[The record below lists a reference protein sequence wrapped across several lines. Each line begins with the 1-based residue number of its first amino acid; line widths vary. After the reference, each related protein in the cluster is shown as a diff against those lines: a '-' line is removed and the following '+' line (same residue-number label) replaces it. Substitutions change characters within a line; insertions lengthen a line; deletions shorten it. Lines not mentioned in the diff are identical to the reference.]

1 LALGNFGNGWM
12 GSSSFGPRGLP
23 FCDRRLFAPHQR
35 FWLKAV
41 VGNLLSFLSDNQ

>member
-1 LALGNFGNGWM
+1 M

-35 FWLKAV
+35 FGLKAV
-41 VGNLLSFLSDNQ
+41 VGDLLSLLIDNK